1 VGGAGA
7 VPKLMTLTGRMMRRG
22 LFVTALSTLLV
33 AGLCG
38 CSTTSSAPE
47 PPPAVQTDNNA
58 SPGSL
63 ADPME
68 RSTPVRLRIPA
79 IAVDAVLMDLG
90 LHGDGTMEVP
100 PDGIRAGWYTGA
112 PTPGE
117 RGPAVI
123 AGHVD
128 WGGHPAVF
136 NRLHTLGPD
145 DQIIVTREDG
155 TAATFRVTRLEQ
167 FPKNAFAS
175 EKVYGNIDHAG
186 LRLITC
192 GGSFDPQLHSY
203 EDNVVVFAELVDGQ
217 PSGEAR

>member
-1 VGGAGA
+1 
-7 VPKLMTLTGRMMRRG
+7 MRRG
-22 LFVTALSTLLV
+22 LFLTALLTLLV

-47 PPPAVQTDNNA
+47 PPQAVHGNNA
-58 SPGSL
+58 SPGG
-63 ADPME
+63 AAEPMG
-68 RSTPVRLRIPA
+68 RSKPVRLRIPA
-79 IAVDAVLMDLG
+79 IAVDTALMDLG

-100 PDGIRAGWYTGA
+100 PDGIQAGWYTGA

-128 WGGHPAVF
+128 WGGRPAVF
-136 NRLHTLGPD
+136 NRLHTLGPAD
-145 DQIIVTREDG
+145 EIIVTREDG
-155 TAATFRVTRLEQ
+155 TAAVFRVTQLEQ
-167 FPKNAFAS
+167 YPKNAFAS
-175 EKVYGNIDHAG
+175 SKVYGNIDHAG

-203 EDNVVVFAELVDGQ
+203 KDNVVVFAELVNGQ
-217 PSGEAR
+217 PSDGAR